1 MWRKLGGE
9 EGLLLVY
16 FGLWVLFNGR
26 ADSDVLI
33 TGAGAALLVYLFT
46 WKIIGLT
53 PKAEW
58 RGWKKAWKYLC
69 FFGYLFVEILKAN
82 WQVLGFV
89 MNPKKEMEPQLVKY
103 KTNCRDEMSRVLLAN
118 AITLTPGTITVGQD
132 EDELII
138 HALDKETAAGLEGNG
153 FEERLLEMEGDAK

>member
-16 FGLWVLFNGR
+16 FGLCVLFNGR

-89 MNPKKEMEPQLVKY
+89 MDPKKEMEPQLVKY

-153 FEERLLEMEGDAK
+153 FEERLVEMEGDAK